1 MTRLGSPRLCLSSFF
16 LCDFEK
22 LTTHIACSN
31 RSKRSTAPLSATS
44 RFHLTRGKTSKRSQD
59 PYGLVQ
65 TGHNGETFPLLETR
79 PMNGGPC
86 LAIRRLIRGSA
97 VTKAAAIS
105 VPWSWLEVST
115 KALTLDDVSAVCS
128 VTR

>member
-59 PYGLVQ
+59 PYVLVQ
-65 TGHNGETFPLLETR
+65 TGHNGETYPLLETR
-79 PMNGGPC
+79 PMNGGAC
-86 LAIRRLIRGSA
+86 LIRGSA

-115 KALTLDDVSAVCS
+115 KALTLDDVSAVRS
-128 VTR
+128 V